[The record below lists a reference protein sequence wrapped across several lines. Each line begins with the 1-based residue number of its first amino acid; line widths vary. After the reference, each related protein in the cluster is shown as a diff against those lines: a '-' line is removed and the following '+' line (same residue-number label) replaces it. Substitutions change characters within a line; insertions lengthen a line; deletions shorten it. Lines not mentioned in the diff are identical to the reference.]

1 MRLILT
7 TIILTM
13 LAQPVWAQTVY
24 YCSINVVAK
33 IDSEEMITYKNER
46 FKMSV
51 SAEEIKF
58 ESKGYLLRKKVLKP
72 NFFGGDTY
80 FTAQDSTV
88 DGRILAQFYAPNFS
102 YSRVDANEV
111 ISFTATCEKF

>member
-24 YCSINVVAK
+24 YCSMNVVAK
-33 IDSEEMITYKNER
+33 IDSEEIITYKNER

-72 NFFGGDTY
+72 NFLVEILILQLK
-80 FTAQDSTV
+80 TA
-88 DGRILAQFYAPNFS
+88 P
-102 YSRVDANEV
+102 
-111 ISFTATCEKF
+111 